1 VKRLIAVSAVLAA
14 LGLMLSAPMAT
25 ATPLTLTLNDG
36 INTVTVVDGG
46 AGDVNLT
53 NGAVT
58 WIGSLGSWSVN
69 VSTGLGFPELGSLA
83 WPKIDLN
90 SVNVSNGAGG
100 TLELMLS
107 QGGFTSPPP
116 PAFLL
121 SIGGTTN
128 GSVKAYACA
137 GVTLGSC
144 EDVELGPFSPT
155 AFSAS
160 GAFSLVDPGEE
171 YMVGIKVV
179 LTHGAG
185 QGVISSFDAELAS
198 VPEPGTYALIG
209 LGLAAL
215 GFLRRTRSNS

>member
-1 VKRLIAVSAVLAA
+1 
-14 LGLMLSAPMAT
+14 MAT

-36 INTVTVVDGG
+36 TNTVTVVDGG
-46 AGDVNLT
+46 AGDFNPT
-53 NGAVT
+53 NGVVT
-58 WIGSLGSWSVN
+58 WFGSLGSWSVN
-69 VSTGLGFPELGSLA
+69 VSTGLGFPVLGSLA

-90 SVNVSNGAGG
+90 SVNVSNDPGG
-100 TLELMLS
+100 TLELMLT

-116 PAFLL
+116 PVFLL
-121 SIGGTTN
+121 NIGGTTN

-137 GVTLGSC
+137 GVTLGNC
-144 EDVELGPFSPT
+144 EDVELGPFSPI

-179 LTHGAG
+179 VTHRAG

-209 LGLAAL
+209 FGLAAL
-215 GFLRRTRSNS
+215 GLLRRTRSNS